1 MAGVSDVKVNMERL
15 RAGVVHGTGLCWNST
30 WFSRAPFPTRYFN
43 NPVWI
48 KEVTV
53 KGAMT

>member
-1 MAGVSDVKVNMERL
+1 MAGVSDMKVNMEIL
-15 RAGVVHGTGLCWNST
+15 HAGVVHGTGLCWSST
-30 WFSRAPFPTRYFN
+30 WFSGAPFPTHYFN